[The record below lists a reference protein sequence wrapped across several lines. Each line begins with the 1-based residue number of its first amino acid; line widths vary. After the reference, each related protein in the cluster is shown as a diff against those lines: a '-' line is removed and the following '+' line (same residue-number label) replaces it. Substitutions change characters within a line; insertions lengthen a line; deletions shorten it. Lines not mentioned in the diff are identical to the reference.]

1 MNPKQ
6 FVAKF
11 ANSATLNKIAF
22 STVAI
27 ALAPASWALETVV
40 AHVTIVE
47 TTYMPAQIGFQV
59 DIGSTSCPAG
69 TWLKWINAN
78 PDNVKSA
85 FALLLAATNSGNRI
99 QYFIN
104 NGDTN
109 CQVQFLY
116 ALVQ

>member
-1 MNPKQ
+1 MFKRI
-6 FVAKF
+6 
-11 ANSATLNKIAF
+11 TLA
-22 STVAI
+22 TVAM
-27 ALAPASWALETVV
+27 ALAPASWALETVQ

-78 PDNVKSA
+78 VDNTKSA
-85 FALLLAATNSGNRI
+85 FALLIAATNSGNRI
-99 QYFIN
+99 QYFVN
-104 NGDTN
+104 NGDTT

-116 ALVQ
+116 ALAS